1 MNRIKI
7 LILAL
12 WGIAWLGH
20 AAILPVGLDG
30 SQPYSQIQVAIDAS
44 AHGDTVLVHPG
55 TYYENIRFNGKNIT
69 LASLELTTGDLSY
82 KYNTIINGNQR
93 REVIHI
99 RDYESNVTIRGITVT
114 GGSGYYDSVYDLTAG
129 GGILIGTMS
138 NPRIVNVVNC
148 LVRGNRAS
156 SGGGIQAGSCNL
168 ILSGVSIRDNS
179 ADAGGGLVYASN
191 NAQSY
196 NVTFDPVNRSSIYN
210 NKAANGSD
218 MYFYWANQVHVVVDT
233 FTVANPWNF
242 YASAVPRDTSISNP
256 YTFDILHTVHT
267 EVNHDLYVAPWGD
280 DANDGLSEGSPL
292 KTIFRAVYNIASDPL
307 NPKTIHVAEG
317 YYSKSLNQQ
326 FFPLPMKNW
335 TKLKGA
341 SKERVILD
349 VEMNSYGMTIAAFS
363 NDLSVESITF
373 TNCKSGIGVSRINNV
388 SFDDVTI
395 NNCYSLYSSSGYNSN
410 KGRNQRLSSVTISNV
425 DGQSFCHGIKLAS
438 LSGKTELHDVDIN
451 GIVSCGFMQALSI
464 DTVGSCEVELFRSKI
479 HNVSHT
485 NPEWSN
491 SIMQIYPYSET
502 QSQRLKINVRS
513 SAFFDNH
520 QANPENMSYLYALN
534 DTLFVSNCTF
544 AGNSGGSTALI
555 VQGNAVFTNNIF
567 WNPQLPTEITAF
579 YSSSQ
584 GVAGRLV
591 FDHNCIRNGPGGIYN
606 MSPLNQIIW
615 QSSNLA
621 QDPLFALEGHSP
633 YRLSALSPLIDMGLQ
648 PAVMESTL
656 DAGGNER
663 YWDGDGD
670 GLAIIDIGAYEYQ
683 PVYSPINLSA
693 QLWQQQILLQWQM
706 PDAPRGLSGYRV
718 YRNGL
723 AYADVFDA
731 ALMQFRDYSTVNDT
745 LLYYVVALYGNVE
758 SAASNSVTVIIS
770 GVETQDE
777 ALAPGLQK
785 MSISPNPFRDLAVI
799 SYNLGKASEIELSIY
814 NLKGQKVRTLFQG
827 TQPKGEQAM
836 AWDGCDQDGR
846 NLASGIYLMRLRLNG
861 SAHHSAKLIKY

>member
-82 KYNTIINGNQR
+82 KYNTVLDGGNNGP
-93 REVIHI
+93 VISVS
-99 RDYESNVTIRGITVT
+99 DLESQFVIRGFTVT
-114 GGSGYYDSVYDLTAG
+114 NGSGIYDDYYDTTVG
-129 GGILIGTMS
+129 GGICVGRLGGQRDCKI
-138 NPRIVNVVNC
+138 INC
-148 LVRGNRAS
+148 LVTGNKADL
-156 SGGGIQAGSCNL
+156 GGGIRVSAGNMS
-168 ILSGVSIRDNS
+168 LSGVSIVNNTGDN
-179 ADAGGGLVYASN
+179 GGGLVFQGSSVT
-191 NAQSY
+191 SY
-196 NVTFDPVNRSSIYN
+196 NIFFDPINRCSIYN

-218 MYFYWANQVHVVVDT
+218 MYFYWVNQVHVVVDT

-292 KTIFRAVYNIASDPL
+292 KTIFQAVYNIASDPL

-349 VEMNSYGMTIAAFS
+349 VEFEGSGVNIAAYA
-363 NDLSVESITF
+363 NNISVENLSLR
-373 TNCKSGIGVSRINNV
+373 NCMSGIFTSFASDVSLMNIDITGIHSIYYGGGYTANNGTNQYFDSVSIKDVYGQSHSKAIYLSMPTGLIKLRNVTIDRIESPGFLQTLCIGSVGTCIVDIDGLRVSNV
-388 SFDDVTI
+388 SGFSPEWYNSIFQIAPFDDYGDRMRI
-395 NNCYSLYSSSGYNSN
+395 S
-410 KGRNQRLSSVTISNV
+410 ISN
-425 DGQSFCHGIKLAS
+425 
-438 LSGKTELHDVDIN
+438 
-451 GIVSCGFMQALSI
+451 
-464 DTVGSCEVELFRSKI
+464 
-479 HNVSHT
+479 
-485 NPEWSN
+485 
-491 SIMQIYPYSET
+491 
-502 QSQRLKINVRS
+502 
-513 SAFFDNH
+513 SAFVDNS
-520 QANPENMSYLYALN
+520 QMAGNYLAYAFALN

-544 AGNSGGSTALI
+544 TGNSGGSTALI

-731 ALMQFRDYSTVNDT
+731 ALMQFRDYSPVNDT

-758 SAASNSVTVIIS
+758 SAASNSVTAIIS
-770 GVETQDE
+770 GVENLDE
-777 ALAPGLQK
+777 VLAPGLQK

>member
-82 KYNTIINGNQR
+82 KCNTIINGGENGS
-93 REVIHI
+93 VIQI
-99 RDYESNVTIRGITVT
+99 RNGESLATIRSITVT
-114 GGSGYYDSVYDLTAG
+114 NGSGFYDDLYDETYG
-129 GGILIGTMS
+129 GGILIGLLAST
-138 NPRIVNVVNC
+138 NNIRIMNC
-148 LVRGNRAS
+148 IITKNRAG
-156 SGGGIQAGSCNL
+156 SGGGIQASRCNL
-168 ILSGVSIRDNS
+168 TLSGVSIRDNN
-179 ADAGGGLVYASN
+179 ANAGGGLVYASN

-218 MYFYWANQVHVVVDT
+218 MYFYWVNQVHVVVDT

-242 YASAVPRDTSISNP
+242 YASAVPQDESIGNP

-326 FFPLPMKNW
+326 LFAIPVKSYTRLS
-335 TKLKGA
+335 GVDR
-341 SKERVILD
+341 ERVILD
-349 VEMNSYGMTIAAFS
+349 LEGSIQAVFISAYS
-363 NDLSVESITF
+363 NDVGVSKLTAINGKGGLSSLYSDNINISDVSIINNESRYSTYGYGGYRNANQSLSNISIINTHSQVS
-373 TNCKSGIGVSRINNV
+373 KIGVSSSIRNGTLTMRNIEITNLSGQEFTRGVEIYGIEEAEVDIDGLRVSNV
-388 SFDDVTI
+388 SGFSPEWYNSIFQIAPFDDYGDRMRI
-395 NNCYSLYSSSGYNSN
+395 S
-410 KGRNQRLSSVTISNV
+410 ISN
-425 DGQSFCHGIKLAS
+425 
-438 LSGKTELHDVDIN
+438 
-451 GIVSCGFMQALSI
+451 
-464 DTVGSCEVELFRSKI
+464 
-479 HNVSHT
+479 
-485 NPEWSN
+485 
-491 SIMQIYPYSET
+491 
-502 QSQRLKINVRS
+502 
-513 SAFFDNH
+513 SAFVDNS
-520 QANPENMSYLYALN
+520 QMAGNYLAYAFALN

-827 TQPKGEQAM
+827 TLPKGEQAM
-836 AWDGCDQDGR
+836 AWDGCDQDGKHV
-846 NLASGIYLMRLRLNG
+846 ASGVYFCRLSTQDTTLTRKMLV
-861 SAHHSAKLIKY
+861 LR